1 LDETETPQL
10 YLTTPPAIGGGF
22 ADRLAAALDAASV
35 ACVRLDIATR
45 DPEALGRAADALR
58 EVAHARDV
66 PLVIA
71 EHIGL
76 VERHGLDG
84 VHLIDGARGVRSAR
98 KALGGDRI
106 VGSFSRTSRHDGMT
120 AGEAG
125 ADYVAF
131 GPVRDTGLGD
141 GTVAGRELF
150 AWWSEMIE
158 VPVVAEGVD
167 AATAAE
173 LAPVVDFVVP
183 DVAVWEAGDVAAAL
197 REIAR
202 VIA

>member
-1 LDETETPQL
+1 MAATETPQI
-10 YLTTPPAIGGGF
+10 YLTTPPAIGSGF
-22 ADRLAAALDAASV
+22 ADRLAAALDAVPV
-35 ACVRLDIATR
+35 ACVRLHLATR
-45 DPEALGRAADALR
+45 DADDLGRAADALR

-66 PLVIA
+66 PLLVA
-71 EHIGL
+71 EHVGM

-84 VHLIDGARGVRSAR
+84 VHLTDGARGVRAAR

-106 VGSFSRTSRHDGMT
+106 VGSFALASRHDGMT
-120 AGEAG
+120 AGESG

-141 GTVAGRELF
+141 GTVAGRDLF

-158 VPVVAEGVD
+158 LPVVADGVD
-167 AATAAE
+167 AATAAD

-183 DVAVWEAGDVAAAL
+183 DPGFWEAEDIAATL
-197 REIAR
+197 EGIAR
-202 VIA
+202 ALT